1 MEVVV
6 TFSVFLLITLTVYF
20 SVIYFL
26 DNFVISMKLSNINI
40 ISYNFYMQLGVFC
53 LLGSVLF
60 ISGVVS
66 EDTFFKETSLYS
78 RIHAFTALIT
88 STILFSLFMWLY
100 TKLFSNLSI
109 PKITSSSE
117 FDVRSMSI
125 FLYMIVLLDIL
136 LCIYIYFG
144 LNEIPLVELLSG
156 DIKKA
161 AILRI
166 QNAESFEGVNAIY
179 NVFAKYYIPSVALV
193 LFFVHKIMSYPCKWL
208 YRLSVILAVLFLLHD
223 TQKAPILDFILT
235 IILIQ
240 IFVNG
245 FKKKYLIYVLYI
257 IIASVLLYSFAKG
270 IGFDQ
275 IEYLFYRV
283 GRRIFISQ
291 IGGLFL
297 SFEYFPAF
305 ETFQYTLQGAPEILL
320 NILGL
325 EDINSAK
332 DIMIRL
338 EGNALELGVMNS
350 HYMSGAWAS
359 YGYLGFILGPLIV
372 SLNYFM
378 IHKLLFAYKR
388 YLFIGIPLYFLFV
401 VKLVF
406 TADFK
411 LFAFFTCLIIPIVF
425 YFGFIFAHITSNFI
439 YNIIKSKY

>member
-1 MEVVV
+1 MEVIV
-6 TFSVFLLITLTVYF
+6 TFSIFLLITLTVYF
-20 SVIYFL
+20 SAVYFL

-40 ISYNFYMQLGVFC
+40 VSYNFYMQLGVFC

-66 EDTFFKETSLYS
+66 DDTFFKETSLYS
-78 RIHAFTALIT
+78 RIHAYVAIIT
-88 STILFSLFMWLY
+88 STILFSLFMWIY
-100 TKLFSNLSI
+100 TKLFSSLSVPRI
-109 PKITSSSE
+109 PSSTE
-117 FDVRSMSI
+117 FDFRSMSI
-125 FLYMIVLLDIL
+125 FLYIIVLVDIL
-136 LCIYIYFG
+136 LCVYIYFG
-144 LNEIPLVELLSG
+144 LDEIPLLELLSG

-166 QNAESFEGVNAIY
+166 QNAESFNGIKVIY

-193 LFFVHKIMSYPCKWL
+193 LFFVCKIMSYPCKWL
-208 YRLSVILAVLFLLHD
+208 YRISVILAVLFLLHD

-240 IFVNG
+240 ISANG

-257 IIASVLLYSFAKG
+257 IIGSVLLYSFAKG

-275 IEYLFYRV
+275 SEYLFYRV
-283 GRRIFISQ
+283 IRRIFISQ

-305 ETFQYTLQGAPEILL
+305 ETFQYTLQGAPEFFLSIF
-320 NILGL
+320 GL
-325 EDINSAK
+325 DDVNSAK
-332 DIMIRL
+332 DIMLRL

-359 YGYLGFILGPLIV
+359 YGYLGFVLGPLIV
-372 SLNYFM
+372 SLNYFL
-378 IHKLLFAYKR
+378 IHKLLFVYKH

-411 LFAFFTCLIIPIVF
+411 LFAFFTCLIIPIIF
-425 YFGFIFAHITSNFI
+425 YFGFIFAHIFSKFF
-439 YNIIKSKY
+439 YNIFKSK